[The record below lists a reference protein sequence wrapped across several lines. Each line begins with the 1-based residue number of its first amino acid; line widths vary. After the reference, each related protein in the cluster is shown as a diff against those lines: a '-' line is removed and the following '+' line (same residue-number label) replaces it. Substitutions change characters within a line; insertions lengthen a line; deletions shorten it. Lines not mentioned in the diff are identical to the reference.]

1 MESRDVG
8 LSWHPLCQPD
18 AEFMPPVFHAKDLP
32 RYRLPGKRCA
42 CRMVNN
48 SPANICTPH
57 KHRLLQRLK
66 RLELAFGQSVKYLRQ
81 PLKLCHETS
90 CTPSHF
96 LLQTLTSPGRRT
108 GIVGII
114 GLEDQ
119 NAPLIICIVTH
130 SLLKCSQYRTIL
142 RLVSKLIRPSALLS
156 ILFLVV
162 WQCTMQKS
170 HPKWTPDPSRM
181 VFLQNAMQSISTP
194 WTRRLMLHLNQL
206 VLMSES
212 NSQVPTVRP
221 HTAPEPVKK

>member
-1 MESRDVG
+1 MQSLCLLCFTRRICLGIDCQA
-8 LSWHPLCQPD
+8 SAAHP
-18 AEFMPPVFHAKDLP
+18 
-32 RYRLPGKRCA
+32 GWS
-42 CRMVNN
+42 NN

-90 CTPSHF
+90 CTPSRF

-130 SLLKCSQYRTIL
+130 SLL
-142 RLVSKLIRPSALLS
+142 SAAS
-156 ILFLVV
+156 IGPFCGLY
-162 WQCTMQKS
+162 
-170 HPKWTPDPSRM
+170 P
-181 VFLQNAMQSISTP
+181 N
-194 WTRRLMLHLNQL
+194 
-206 VLMSES
+206 
-212 NSQVPTVRP
+212 
-221 HTAPEPVKK
+221 